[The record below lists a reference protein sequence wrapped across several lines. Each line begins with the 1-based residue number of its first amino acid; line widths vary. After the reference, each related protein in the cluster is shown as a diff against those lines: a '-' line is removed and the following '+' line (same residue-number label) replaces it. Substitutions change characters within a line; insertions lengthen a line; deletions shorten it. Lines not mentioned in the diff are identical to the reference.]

1 MTCLNHELGVFCWF
15 FGYAMTAVVSVI
27 IPTYNRAKSLARA
40 LDSVFAQK
48 EVLFEVIVVDDGST
62 DDTKA
67 LIEQQ
72 YPTVCY
78 HYQSQQG
85 VSAARNSGVRL
96 ATSPWIAF
104 LDSDDE
110 WAPDKLHQQLCA
122 AKQYPDIK
130 IVHTNEIWI
139 RSGKR
144 VNPMKKHKKK
154 GGWIFPDC
162 LPLCAISPSSVMI
175 HREVFQCVGLF
186 DETLPAC
193 EDYDLWLRIT
203 SRFEVMYLDQLLTI
217 KYGGHVDQLSQ
228 KYWGMDRFRIQ
239 ALHNIIKEDVLSSEH
254 QQLATSMLKEKIT
267 IFLAGALKRNNF
279 TYHKTYE
286 AILDELD

>member
-1 MTCLNHELGVFCWF
+1 
-15 FGYAMTAVVSVI
+15 
-27 IPTYNRAKSLARA
+27 
-40 LDSVFAQK
+40 
-48 EVLFEVIVVDDGST
+48 
-62 DDTKA
+62 
-67 LIEQQ
+67 
-72 YPTVCY
+72 
-78 HYQSQQG
+78 
-85 VSAARNSGVRL
+85 L

-144 VNPMKKHKKK
+144 VNPMKKHEKK
-154 GGWIFPDC
+154 GGWIFSDC

-239 ALHNIIKEDVLSSEH
+239 ALHNIIKEDVLSSEN